1 MHAKIVGLLGA
12 LLMFAA
18 CSSTPPETPPPG
30 PPGGPPGG
38 AGSRNIVPGSQQDLE
53 ASAGDR
59 VFFAFDRA
67 DISPEARQILARQ
80 ADWLRRYP
88 NVTVTIEGHCDE
100 RGTREYNLALGERRA
115 QAAKKRP
122 RRIRDSGIPDLDHQ
136 LREGAP
142 GGGRFL
148 GGVVC
153 PKPPRRHR
161 HQLSMS
167 RLRAVENSKDAGHA
181 IASTTAVLLPDAPFF
196 CPKRTLLGLS
206 TKSERPL

>member
-30 PPGGPPGG
+30 PPGGPPSG

-67 DISPEARQILARQ
+67 DISPEARQILVRQ

-115 QAAKKRP
+115 QAAKNVLVA
-122 RRIRDSGIPDLDHQ
+122 SGIPAS
-136 LREGAP
+136 RISTISYGKERPA
-142 GGGRFL
+142 
-148 GGVVC
+148 VVGSSEESYAQN
-153 PKPPRRHR
+153 R
-161 HQLSMS
+161 
-167 RLRAVENSKDAGHA
+167 RAVTVIN
-181 IASTTAVLLPDAPFF
+181 
-196 CPKRTLLGLS
+196 
-206 TKSERPL
+206 